1 MRHCSLSVT
10 PQTPRWMYTRLPS
23 PSGGLMFPLP
33 VRLEYRRRLKT
44 EEKAKVVAAVWGIVL
59 IKFLAAIAILH
70 QDDLNKGMS
79 SSYSSY
85 LLGAI
90 HPILQIFLLQ
100 S

>member
-1 MRHCSLSVT
+1 
-10 PQTPRWMYTRLPS
+10 
-23 PSGGLMFPLP
+23 MFPLP

-44 EEKAKVVAAVWGIVL
+44 EEKAKVVAGVWGIVL

>member
-1 MRHCSLSVT
+1 
-10 PQTPRWMYTRLPS
+10 
-23 PSGGLMFPLP
+23 MFPLP

-59 IKFLAAIAILH
+59 IIFLAAIAILH

-79 SSYSSY
+79 SSCSSYSSY

-90 HPILQIFLLQ
+90 HPILQIVLLQ